1 MAFQKAWVLPFS
13 VNGKWSDI
21 YVATYKKQV
30 RLSIYKIQK
39 LAMKPNLAF
48 LEIIAGISF
57 PISRWGERYLQRELR
72 SLESLRQL
80 PI

>member
-1 MAFQKAWVLPFS
+1 M
-13 VNGKWSDI
+13 NGKWSDI

-57 PISRWGERYLQRELR
+57 PISR
-72 SLESLRQL
+72 
-80 PI
+80 